1 MQFYIY
7 RMKAIRFHLQQ
18 NLFQSASSCGVVL
31 VPVSAVRRTDILY
44 TFQPTMV
51 RKSVH
56 ERQTSVSP
64 NPDSTYL
71 RGNKSPYLRNVSCI
85 C

>member
-7 RMKAIRFHLQQ
+7 RVKAIPLS
-18 NLFQSASSCGVVL
+18 LTTEL
-31 VPVSAVRRTDILY
+31 VPVCFQLWCCVSASECCVTYRYYIY
-44 TFQPTMV
+44 VPEMV
-51 RKSVH
+51 RESVH

-71 RGNKSPYLRNVSCI
+71 RGNKSP
-85 C
+85 